1 MDARVRYHIF
11 FSYVRLTLVS
21 VCAVR
26 CTMLMTYD
34 FVPGLLCSVQL
45 YHSRFTYAQLNEFVM
60 KKKSQ
65 VSYGHTRSSVKWTR
79 RQRAA
84 LIDLDLHGMRALPL
98 SW

>member
-1 MDARVRYHIF
+1 MLVYDIIF

-60 KKKSQ
+60 KKKKPGFLRPYPKFSKMDKKTAC
-65 VSYGHTRSSVKWTR
+65 G
-79 RQRAA
+79 
-84 LIDLDLHGMRALPL
+84 ID
-98 SW
+98 

>member
-1 MDARVRYHIF
+1 MLVYDIIF

-60 KKKSQ
+60 KKKKA
-65 VSYGHTRSSVKWTR
+65 RFL
-79 RQRAA
+79 AA
-84 LIDLDLHGMRALPL
+84 IPEVQ
-98 SW
+98 

>member
-1 MDARVRYHIF
+1 MLVYDIIF

-45 YHSRFTYAQLNEFVM
+45 YHSRFTYAQLRNE
-60 KKKSQ
+60 KKKARFLTAIPEVQ
-65 VSYGHTRSSVKWTR
+65 
-79 RQRAA
+79 
-84 LIDLDLHGMRALPL
+84 
-98 SW
+98 